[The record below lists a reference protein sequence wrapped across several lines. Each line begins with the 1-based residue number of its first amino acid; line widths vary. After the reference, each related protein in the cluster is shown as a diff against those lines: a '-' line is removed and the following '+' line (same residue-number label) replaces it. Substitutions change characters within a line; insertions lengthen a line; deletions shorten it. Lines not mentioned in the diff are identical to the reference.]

1 MFRKSMAR
9 LIVVISTFSIFFFTG
24 STLFA
29 SSIVYD
35 NTVTPTNGF
44 FLGGSSIQY
53 GDEITLG
60 GSDRIITDFQFYYF
74 KLNEAEEPTAIIRFY
89 HNDGQS
95 GAPGTL
101 FYDSGNLPLSAGVGN
116 YSYTLTG
123 LSVLVPEN
131 FIWTVEWG
139 EKPFICSGW
148 CSGQRFLVGLSAYNP
163 PAIGLSENNYWS
175 LDYYTS
181 SWVKESGDD
190 IFPYNFGAKITA
202 TTIPVSSTFFL
213 VCFGIM
219 NMAFIRG
226 RFNIKAK
233 NF

>member
-1 MFRKSMAR
+1 M
-9 LIVVISTFSIFFFTG
+9 
-24 STLFA
+24 
-29 SSIVYD
+29 
-35 NTVTPTNGF
+35 TPTNVF
-44 FLGGSSIQY
+44 ILGGGQY

-74 KLNEAEEPTAIIRFY
+74 KLNEAEDPTARIRFY
-89 HNDGQS
+89 HNNGQA

-101 FYDSGNLPLSAGVGN
+101 FYDSGALSLLAGIGD

-123 LSVLVPEN
+123 LSVLVPET
-131 FIWTVEWG
+131 FTWTVEWG
-139 EKPFICSGW
+139 EKPFVCNGW
-148 CSGQRFLVGLSAYNP
+148 CNLQPFLVGLSTYSP
-163 PAIGLSENNYWS
+163 PAIGLSENSYWS

-181 SWVKESGDD
+181 SWVEYSGDD

-202 TTIPVSSTFFL
+202 TDIPVSSTFFL

-226 RFNIKAK
+226 RFNTKVKQRARVA
-233 NF
+233 